1 MRPRSTHFFSCGTRC
16 AAVLWLPDSPSA
28 AAAWPGIVLCH
39 GFTGIKEWLL
49 PPFAEAFCAAGFA
62 VLTFD
67 YRCFGESD
75 GARGRLVPQ
84 DQVEDIRNAITFL
97 GVQPGVDPARM
108 GLWGTSFGCANVIQ
122 TAGIDAR
129 PRCVV
134 GQVGFGSLPRIMRE
148 KAGPEQA
155 EAMRQMLAADAAQR
169 VQTGVSMQIDPGMMM
184 NDEQSVAAFAAGVQ
198 AFPGLATQLPLE
210 AVERIMEYEPERVVW
225 QIAPRPLLL
234 IGARYDAAA
243 PVSEM
248 EHLYR
253 AAGQPKRLEILDIT
267 HYEIC
272 DLPHRATAIA
282 LAIEWFR
289 TYLGPVT
296 TQG

>member
-1 MRPRSTHFFSCGTRC
+1 
-16 AAVLWLPDSPSA
+16 VLWLPDGFSA
-28 AAAWPGIVLCH
+28 AAPRPGIVMCH

-62 VLTFD
+62 VVTFD
-67 YRCFGESD
+67 YRGFGESD

-84 DQVEDIRNAITFL
+84 EQVEDIRNAITFL
-97 GVQPGVDPARM
+97 GVQGGVNPDRL

-122 TAGIDAR
+122 TAGIDPR

-148 KAGPEQA
+148 KAGPEQV

-169 VQTGVSMQIDPGMMM
+169 VQTGVSTPIDPGMVL
-184 NDEQSVAAFAAGVQ
+184 NDEQSVVAFAAGLE

-210 AVERIMEYEPERVVW
+210 AVERFMEYEPERVVKR
-225 QIAPRPLLL
+225 IAPRPLLL

-243 PVSEM
+243 PISEM
-248 EHLYR
+248 QHLYR
-253 AAGQPKRLEILDIT
+253 AAGQPKRLEVLDIT
-267 HYEIC
+267 HYEIY
-272 DLPHRATAIA
+272 DLPHRATAVA
-282 LAIEWFR
+282 LATEWFR
-289 TYLGPVT
+289 TYLGPVA
-296 TQG
+296 GHAER